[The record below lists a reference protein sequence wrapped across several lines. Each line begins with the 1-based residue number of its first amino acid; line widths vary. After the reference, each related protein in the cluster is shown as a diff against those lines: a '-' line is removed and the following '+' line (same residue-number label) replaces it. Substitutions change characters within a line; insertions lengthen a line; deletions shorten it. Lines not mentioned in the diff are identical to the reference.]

1 MFSSRN
7 SGPKSACL
15 TYLVAIV
22 LFAVSA
28 ITNFIGDN
36 TMIGALSLL
45 GLAVVAKTYYEL
57 KKDQKDTKQKNSRN
71 N

>member
-7 SGPKSACL
+7 SESKTTSL
-15 TYLVAIV
+15 TYLIAIV

-28 ITNFIGDN
+28 ATNFIGNN
-36 TMIGALSLL
+36 TLIGALSLL
-45 GLAVVAKTYYEL
+45 GLAVVAKTYYKL
-57 KKDQKDTKQKNSRN
+57 KKDQKGTKQENSQN